1 MNAQDRPRAVLYLRQ
16 SIAREESISM
26 ELQEEAGRRYAEQQ
40 GYEVIAVEADEGIS
54 GRSWKTRPAVQRV
67 MTMIE
72 NREADVIVLWKWS
85 RLSRARLDWAIA
97 IDKVES
103 AGGRIES
110 ATEQV
115 DVSTSTG
122 RFARGMLAEFAAFES
137 ERISD
142 TWKEAQARRLANGL
156 PVNGLPRFGYQYD
169 PATGYTPHPN
179 DGPVLRECYLR
190 YLRGASFRQLTVY
203 LRGAAEV
210 PHRHR
215 SSTGIWR
222 VNSVIHILDNPFA
235 AGLIRH
241 KDELYQ
247 GAHEPLISAEEWAE
261 YQALRKQRTSTRTR
275 QSSKNQSPF
284 SVLSICVVCQNR
296 YYVSGRTSNGTIM
309 LKCSGV
315 NSLGAHRGANII
327 EHKIEASFL
336 KWLTEYIP
344 RINQLAADYKADET
358 PATDT
363 EAKIRRA
370 LTKAQARLDSLT
382 AKYVDDVIPK
392 ESYVRLR
399 DEQTEII
406 DSLNRQLVEASRP
419 KRKPPELDPKL
430 LEDWPEMPVEVKK
443 QLVHDLVLRI
453 EISEGYARDVKG
465 VHRKIDVVPKWA
477 VDH

>member
-26 ELQEEAGRRYAEQQ
+26 ELQEDAGRRYAEQQ
-40 GYEVIAVEADEGIS
+40 GYAVIAVEADEGIS
-54 GRSWKTRPAVQRV
+54 GRSWKTRPAVQRA
-67 MTMIE
+67 MAMIE
-72 NREADVIVLWKWS
+72 NHQADVIVLWKWS

-156 PVNGLPRFGYQYD
+156 PVNGLPRFGYQYE

-190 YLRGASFRQLTVY
+190 YLRGASFRQLTIY

-222 VNSVIHILDNPFA
+222 TNSVIHIMDNPFA

-241 KDELYQ
+241 KDELYP
-247 GAHEPLISAEEWAE
+247 GAHEPLISAEEWAD
-261 YQALRKQRTSTRTR
+261 YQALRAQRKSTKTR

-284 SVLSICVVCQNR
+284 SVVSVCTVCQNR
-296 YYVSGRTSNGTIM
+296 YYVAGRTSAGNIT
-309 LKCSGV
+309 LKCSGARA
-315 NSLGAHRGANII
+315 LGMHPDANIV
-327 EHKIEASFL
+327 EHKIETAFL
-336 KWLTEYIP
+336 EWLTEYIP
-344 RINQLAADYKADET
+344 RINALAAAYETDESPT
-358 PATDT
+358 TDAQ
-363 EAKIRRA
+363 AKIRRA
-370 LTKAQARLDSLT
+370 LTKAQSRLDSLT

-399 DEQTEII
+399 DEQTEMIE
-406 DSLNRQLVEASRP
+406 SLNQQLVEASRP
-419 KRKPPELDPKL
+419 RRKPPELDPKL
-430 LEDWPEMPVEVKK
+430 LEDWPEMPVEVKT

-453 EISEGYARDVKG
+453 EISEGYAKDVKG
-465 VHRKIDVVPKWA
+465 VHRKIVVVPKWA